1 VARFLPSGA
10 PVLDGEG
17 RAKPAVLVAES
28 EPELRD
34 VLGRVLG
41 EAEYDIRFA
50 ADGVEAISAVA
61 RIAPDLLVLDLDLPR
76 LDGLLALEVV
86 RALSERLPI
95 VLISS
100 LPGPALGHAA
110 ERFEVFAVL
119 RKPFRNAELLDAIA
133 RGLAAR
139 TVTKGVR

>member
-1 VARFLPSGA
+1 
-10 PVLDGEG
+10 
-17 RAKPAVLVAES
+17 
-28 EPELRD
+28 
-34 VLGRVLG
+34 
-41 EAEYDIRFA
+41 
-50 ADGVEAISAVA
+50 VA